1 MGKLFYTLLCLFVGI
16 TASASQ
22 ITEQQARQVA
32 AKYAGIDVNNTPK
45 RMKAAGKQQTAAY
58 YAFNIGD
65 NEGFVIVSGDDSLTE
80 LVGYSDSGSF
90 DPDNI
95 PDNMRS
101 WLQAYSDYVKS
112 VQSGESRPTRREIT
126 DEATVIVQPFVTT
139 KWNQGEPYNR
149 MTPVDNG
156 QNCVTGCMATAMAQ
170 IMNYYEWPERGEGS
184 HSYTDGNGHSLSVD
198 FSQSVYDWENMLDLY
213 NAHYDGNGN
222 IIPEYN
228 DAQANA
234 VAKLMLDCGIS
245 LSMNYSTSGSS
256 GGGFLNVANVLEK
269 YFNYIA
275 GMWIRNSVSS
285 VYFMNKIL
293 TEMNNKRPIFF
304 TGNLQKGEGHAFVID
319 GYDSNNFL
327 HVNWGWSGRYDG
339 FFDLNYLDP
348 HHINSTNG
356 YKYDQMF
363 VYSYPNYTGD
373 MPDKGQLQ
381 LHYLMTNDGLTYGIS
396 MNLSKF
402 QQSQKQSIIISSVY
416 NPYASSYYGEIGL
429 GAFDADGNMTEIH
442 TSTQE
447 IKIPAAARSG
457 FILIYADFSNLE
469 EGEYEICG
477 ITRQISEG
485 HEYDWIKVM
494 SQYNPRIQVADGMVT
509 VIPFDYDLSLASQI
523 EKPERINIGQTAE
536 FTATI
541 RNNSP
546 LSVNGYVNYEIRRLS
561 DNTLAYSGSFKTE
574 IYDYSDREIW
584 FNVPIENESFES
596 SEEYAIVI
604 TSFTL
609 SSDETVPVESPFG
622 QCTFLVDYHRLS
634 FSDYEDD
641 CGISLVVDQFKKTEP
656 QDVMFKY
663 VYNIDT
669 RNWFNGD
676 ISAAICDK
684 NGEIILYFSDYYT
697 LSLNPGRV
705 DNIIRTME
713 NFTPDMSEL
722 ADGMYSIIPLSRA
735 EGDTEWV
742 RFDHPSKIDIE
753 IKGDYAYVQNYIFCI
768 SQESDFTPSGDFNV
782 GDNAMFNVK
791 IRNNGK
797 EQAIG
802 KLYYEIWKQPD
813 NRFVYS
819 GAERIDIPAYST
831 EDIVII
837 SNYYTF
843 EEEGTYT
850 IALLSYKP
858 STDYHHSF
866 STTYSPYAF
875 NVGEAGVEKID
886 ADSVAVYPNP
896 VDDYVTV
903 ECNDVAAVRIYSAS
917 GQLVKSVDG
926 ADAEGSIHVGDLPA
940 GYYIVAVDT
949 ESGATVRKQI
959 LKR

>member
-22 ITEQQARQVA
+22 ITEQQALQVA
-32 AKYAGIDVNNTPK
+32 AKYADIDIKSNPQ
-45 RMKAAGKQQTAAY
+45 RMKAAGKREKAAAY

-90 DPDNI
+90 DPDNM

-101 WLQAYSDYVKS
+101 WLQTYSDYVAS

-139 KWNQGEPYNR
+139 KWDQGEPYNR
-149 MTPVDNG
+149 MTPIDNG
-156 QNCVTGCMATAMAQ
+156 ERCVTGCVATAMAQ

-184 HSYTDGNGHSLSVD
+184 HSYTDGNGHSLSAD

-213 NAHYDGNGN
+213 SYYYVGNGN
-222 IIPEYN
+222 FAPEYN
-228 DAQANA
+228 DAQADA

-245 LSMNYSTSGSS
+245 VNMNYAPSASGARSS
-256 GGGFLNVANVLEK
+256 HAATALKK
-269 YFNYIA
+269 YFNYKV
-275 GMWIRNSVSS
+275 GMWYRENVPSVD
-285 VYFMNKIL
+285 FMNKIL
-293 TEMNNKRPIFF
+293 TEMDNKRPVLFF
-304 TGNLQKGEGHAFVID
+304 GDLPTGEGHAFVID
-319 GYDSNNFL
+319 GCDSNNFL
-327 HVNWGWSGRYDG
+327 HVNWGWGGYRDG
-339 FFDLNYLDP
+339 FFNVNYLDP
-348 HHINSTNG
+348 YYSNG
-356 YKYDQMF
+356 TEGFACNQSVIF
-363 VYSYPNYTGD
+363 AYPDYAGTT
-373 MPDKGQLQ
+373 PEEGQLQ
-381 LHYLMTNDGLTYGIS
+381 LHYAIHQTLFGIFIRTS
-396 MNLSKF
+396 IF
-402 QQSQKQSIIISSVY
+402 QQSQKQYIILDGVR
-416 NPYASSYYGEIGL
+416 NPHASSYYGEIGL

-442 TSTQE
+442 TSAQE
-447 IKIPAAARSG
+447 V
-457 FILIYADFSNLE
+457 ILPSVETTSFFEIYADFSNLE

-477 ITRQISEG
+477 ISRQISEG
-485 HEYDWIKVM
+485 HEYDWIKIL
-494 SQYNPRIQVADGMVT
+494 SQYDTRIQVADGMVT

-523 EKPERINIGQTAE
+523 EKPERIKIGQTVE
-536 FTATI
+536 FTATLH
-541 RNNSP
+541 NNSP
-546 LSVNGYVNYEIRRLS
+546 VTADGRVNYEIRRLS
-561 DNTLAYSGSFKTE
+561 DNALVYSGSLLAE
-574 IYDYSDREIW
+574 VYDYGDLVI
-584 FNVPIENESFES
+584 PIRVTIEKDAFEY
-596 SEEYAIVI
+596 SEEYAIAI
-604 TSFTL
+604 TGFTL

-697 LSLNPGRV
+697 LSLNPGKA

-866 STTYSPYAF
+866 STTYPPYAF

-896 VDDYVTV
+896 VEDYVTV

-917 GQLVKSVDG
+917 GQLVKSIGG

>member
-95 PDNMRS
+95 PGNMRW
-101 WLQAYSDYVKS
+101 WLQAYSDYVAS
-112 VQSGESRPTRREIT
+112 VQAGESKAKRQQLGNVTTIVVRPL
-126 DEATVIVQPFVTT
+126 VTT
-139 KWNQGEPYNR
+139 KWNQFEPFNGMAPIENGER
-149 MTPVDNG
+149 
-156 QNCVTGCMATAMAQ
+156 CVTGCVATAMAQ

-184 HSYTDGNGHSLSVD
+184 HSYTDNSGHSLSAD
-198 FSQSVYDWENMLDLY
+198 FSQSVYDWGNMLDEY
-213 NAHYDGNGN
+213 NSYYDYDYN
-222 IIPEYN
+222 IVYEYN

-245 LSMNYSTSGSS
+245 VDMDYTLSSSAAYTS
-256 GGGFLNVANVLEK
+256 NVVTALEE
-269 YFNYIA
+269 YFNYTA
-275 GMWIRNSVSS
+275 DLFYRDNMPSEN
-285 VYFMNKIL
+285 FMGKLLEELDNRRPVLFSGRSTKI
-293 TEMNNKRPIFF
+293 
-304 TGNLQKGEGHAFVID
+304 GHTFVAD
-319 GYDSNNFL
+319 GYDSNNFV
-327 HVNWGWSGRYDG
+327 HINWGWGGNSNGY
-339 FFDLNYLDP
+339 FNINYLDSGNP
-348 HHINSTNG
+348 GIEGGTGGFNYSQDFIT
-356 YKYDQMF
+356 
-363 VYSYPNYTGD
+363 SYPNFTGVPQETEQ
-373 MPDKGQLQ
+373 MSLAYFNGSIYGPCIFISSLQ
-381 LHYLMTNDGLTYGIS
+381 
-396 MNLSKF
+396 F
-402 QQSQKQSIIISSVY
+402 QQSQQQTVSLASVY
-416 NPYASSYYGEIGL
+416 NPNVNDYSGEIGVA
-429 GAFDADGNMTEIH
+429 AFDAEGNMTMVH
-442 TSTQE
+442 TSPQQ
-447 IKIPAAARSG
+447 INIPAISYHQG
-457 FILIYADFSNLE
+457 LEFLSDFSVLTD
-469 EGEYEICG
+469 GEYQVCG
-477 ITRQISEG
+477 ISRQNPDER
-485 HEYDWIKVM
+485 EYDWIKFD
-494 SQYNPRIQVADGMVT
+494 SKYCLDIRVANGIVT
-509 VIPFDYDLSLASQI
+509 VAPEYSLSLAKQI
-523 EKPERINIGQTAE
+523 EKPEKIYIGQTAE
-536 FTATI
+536 FVATLH
-541 RNNSP
+541 NNSS
-546 LSVNGYVNYEIRRLS
+546 LTAEGTIDYEVRRLS
-561 DNTLAYSGSFKTE
+561 DNGVVYSSSIEAIVYDGN
-574 IYDYSDREIW
+574 DYS
-584 FNVPIENESFES
+584 
-596 SEEYAIVI
+596 
-604 TSFTL
+604 TML
-609 SSDETVPVESPFG
+609 SVPVESSTFDYSETYSIAITGFTLYSGKTIPVESGFG
-622 QCTFLVDYHRLS
+622 QCTFLVDCHRLS
-634 FSDYEDD
+634 FYDYKDD

-722 ADGMYSIIPLSRA
+722 ADGMYSIIPLLRA

-802 KLYYEIWKQPD
+802 KLHYEIWKQPD
-813 NRFVYS
+813 NRFVYCDD
-819 GAERIDIPAYST
+819 EQIYIPAYST

-850 IALLSYKP
+850 IALVSYKP

-896 VDDYVTV
+896 VEDYVTV

-917 GQLVKSVDG
+917 GQLVKSVG
-926 ADAEGSIHVGDLPA
+926 GTDAEGSIYVGDLPA

>member
-22 ITEQQARQVA
+22 ITEQQALQVA
-32 AKYAGIDVNNTPK
+32 AKYADIDIKSHPQ
-45 RMKAAGKQQTAAY
+45 RMKAAGKQQKAAAY

-65 NEGFVIVSGDDSLTE
+65 NDGFVIVSGDDSLTE

-90 DPDNI
+90 DPDNM

-101 WLQAYSDYVKS
+101 WLQTYSDYVAS

-126 DEATVIVQPFVTT
+126 DEATVIVQPFVAT
-139 KWNQGEPYNR
+139 KWDQYEPFNR
-149 MTPVDNG
+149 MTPIDNG
-156 QNCVTGCMATAMAQ
+156 ERCLTGCVATAMAQ

-184 HSYTDGNGHSLSVD
+184 HSYTDRNGHSLSAD

-234 VAKLMLDCGIS
+234 VAKLMLDCGVSLEMDYTPSASRSAIS
-245 LSMNYSTSGSS
+245 YAATALK
-256 GGGFLNVANVLEK
+256 K
-269 YFNYIA
+269 YFNYKV
-275 GMWIRNSVSS
+275 GMWYRNSVPSAD
-285 VYFMNKIL
+285 FMNKIL
-293 TEMNNKRPIFF
+293 TEMDNKRPILFS
-304 TGNLQKGEGHAFVID
+304 GQPQKGEAHAFVID

-339 FFDLNYLDP
+339 FFDLNYLDYY
-348 HHINSTNG
+348 HSNG
-356 YKYDQMF
+356 IYSYKEFQYF
-363 VYSYPNYTGD
+363 ICPYPNYTDD
-373 MPDKGQLQ
+373 MPDEGQLQ
-381 LHYLMTNDGLTYGIS
+381 LHYAIHKKHAGIFIRT
-396 MNLSKF
+396 SKF
-402 QQSQKQSIIISSVY
+402 QQSQKQYIILDGVY
-416 NPYASSYYGEIGL
+416 NPHASSYYGEIGL

-447 IKIPAAARSG
+447 I
-457 FILIYADFSNLE
+457 ILPSMEIASLSEIYADFSNLE

-477 ITRQISEG
+477 ISRQISDG
-485 HEYDWIKVM
+485 LDYDWIKIL
-494 SQYNPRIQVADGMVT
+494 SQYDTRIQVADGMVT

-523 EKPERINIGQTAE
+523 EKPERIKIGQTVE
-536 FTATI
+536 FTATLH
-541 RNNSP
+541 NNSP
-546 LSVNGYVNYEIRRLS
+546 VTADGRVNYEIRRLS
-561 DNTLAYSGSFKTE
+561 DNALVYSGSLLAE
-574 IYDYSDREIW
+574 VYDYGDLVI
-584 FNVPIENESFES
+584 PIRVTIEKDAFEY
-596 SEEYAIVI
+596 SEEYAIAI
-604 TSFTL
+604 TGFTL

-753 IKGDYAYVQNYIFCI
+753 IKDDYAYVQNYIFCI

-802 KLYYEIWKQPD
+802 KLSYEIRQQPD

-819 GAERIDIPAYST
+819 GAERIDIPAYLT

-875 NVGEAGVEKID
+875 NVGDAGIEKID

-896 VDDYVTV
+896 VEDYITV
-903 ECNDVAAVRIYSAS
+903 ECGERISSVTIFSAS
-917 GQLVKSVDG
+917 GQLVKSVG
-926 ADAEGSIHVGDLPA
+926 GVDAEGSIYVGDLPA

>member
-1 MGKLFYTLLCLFVGI
+1 MGKLCYTLLCLFVGI
-16 TASASQ
+16 TANASQ
-22 ITEQQARQVA
+22 ITEQQALQVA
-32 AKYAGIDVNNTPK
+32 AKYADIDIKSHPQ
-45 RMKAAGKQQTAAY
+45 RMKAAGMQQKAAAY

-65 NEGFVIVSGDDSLTE
+65 NDGFVIVSGDDSLTE

-90 DPDNI
+90 DPDNM

-101 WLQAYSDYVKS
+101 WLQAYSDYVAS
-112 VQSGESRPTRREIT
+112 VQSGESRSTRREIT

-139 KWNQGEPYNR
+139 KWNQREPYNR

-156 QNCVTGCMATAMAQ
+156 QNCVTGCVATAMAQ

-184 HSYTDGNGHSLSVD
+184 HSYTDDSGHSLSAD
-198 FSQSVYDWENMLDLY
+198 FSQSVYDWIKFDSKYCLDIRV
-213 NAHYDGNGN
+213 ANG
-222 IIPEYN
+222 IVTVAPEY
-228 DAQANA
+228 
-234 VAKLMLDCGIS
+234 S
-245 LSMNYSTSGSS
+245 
-256 GGGFLNVANVLEK
+256 
-269 YFNYIA
+269 
-275 GMWIRNSVSS
+275 
-285 VYFMNKIL
+285 
-293 TEMNNKRPIFF
+293 
-304 TGNLQKGEGHAFVID
+304 
-319 GYDSNNFL
+319 
-327 HVNWGWSGRYDG
+327 
-339 FFDLNYLDP
+339 
-348 HHINSTNG
+348 
-356 YKYDQMF
+356 
-363 VYSYPNYTGD
+363 
-373 MPDKGQLQ
+373 
-381 LHYLMTNDGLTYGIS
+381 
-396 MNLSKF
+396 
-402 QQSQKQSIIISSVY
+402 
-416 NPYASSYYGEIGL
+416 
-429 GAFDADGNMTEIH
+429 
-442 TSTQE
+442 
-447 IKIPAAARSG
+447 
-457 FILIYADFSNLE
+457 
-469 EGEYEICG
+469 
-477 ITRQISEG
+477 
-485 HEYDWIKVM
+485 
-494 SQYNPRIQVADGMVT
+494 
-509 VIPFDYDLSLASQI
+509 LSLAKQI
-523 EKPERINIGQTAE
+523 EKPEKIYIGQTAE
-536 FTATI
+536 FVATLH
-541 RNNSP
+541 NNSS
-546 LSVNGYVNYEIRRLS
+546 LTAEGTIDYEVRRLS
-561 DNTLAYSGSFKTE
+561 DNGVVYSSSIEAIVYDGN
-574 IYDYSDREIW
+574 DYSTMLS
-584 FNVPIENESFES
+584 VPVESGIFDY
-596 SEEYAIVI
+596 SETYSIAV

-609 SSDETVPVESPFG
+609 YSGKTIPVESGFG
-622 QCTFLVDYHRLS
+622 QCTFLVDCHRLS
-634 FSDYEDD
+634 FYDYKDD

-669 RNWFNGD
+669 RWFNGD

-697 LSLNPGRV
+697 LSLNPGGV
-705 DNIIRTME
+705 NNIIRTME

-722 ADGMYSIIPLSRA
+722 ADGMYSIIPLLRA

-802 KLYYEIWKQPD
+802 KLHYEIWKQPD
-813 NRFVYS
+813 NRFVYCDD
-819 GAERIDIPAYST
+819 EQIYIPAYST

-850 IALLSYKP
+850 IALVSYKP

-896 VDDYVTV
+896 VEGYVTV

-917 GQLVKSVDG
+917 GQLVKSVG
-926 ADAEGSIHVGDLPA
+926 GTDAEGSIYVGDLPA
-940 GYYIVAVDT
+940 GYYIVAVET